1 MELSEDVIEL
11 GRKAEAEVQKELK
24 EIDELCEYHSLRVLQ
39 AFQKYHVSDIHF
51 NSTTGYGYSDV
62 GRDTIEKIFA
72 EVLHTEDSLVRSQL
86 ISGTHALAIT
96 LSALLRPGDTM
107 LSITGEPY
115 DTLQTVIGIGKEQS
129 ESSLK
134 VPKIKRKQGRK
145 KHVSDKKVKKRID
158 SNDLNNI

>member
-62 GRDTIEKIFA
+62 GRDTILQRFYIQKI
-72 EVLHTEDSLVRSQL
+72 V
-86 ISGTHALAIT
+86 
-96 LSALLRPGDTM
+96 
-107 LSITGEPY
+107 
-115 DTLQTVIGIGKEQS
+115 
-129 ESSLK
+129 
-134 VPKIKRKQGRK
+134 
-145 KHVSDKKVKKRID
+145 
-158 SNDLNNI
+158 